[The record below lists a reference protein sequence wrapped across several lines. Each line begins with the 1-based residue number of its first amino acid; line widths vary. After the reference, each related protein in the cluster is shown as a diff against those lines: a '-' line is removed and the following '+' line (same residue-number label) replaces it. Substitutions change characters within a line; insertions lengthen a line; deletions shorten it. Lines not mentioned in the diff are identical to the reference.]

1 MALQYFNPFD
11 QFLMVLYGEMGESER
26 DRSVKGVISP
36 FSTAI
41 HAMSRTFARDRNS
54 RGGSRVKRGDAKAAS
69 VVVVRRQDSQK
80 L

>member
-1 MALQYFNPFD
+1 MPLQYFNPFD
-11 QFLMVLYGEMGESER
+11 QFLMVLYGEWVNPER

-54 RGGSRVKRGDAKAAS
+54 RGGSRVKRGSANTPTAQTAS
-69 VVVVRRQDSQK
+69 RTEALR
-80 L
+80 